1 MADGDSYSW
10 IGGTAGIWGN
20 AANWEDLTTG
30 TVAATAPDIDNAVS
44 IGAGVTI
51 EGTGSAASLIATNG
65 QPGITIAAALNV
77 GTLATGSVF
86 ALSGATIVGDEIT
99 LGQVNIDPAA
109 PEFDILS
116 AMSGSGTVEVLS
128 GGTLNHFALDGATV
142 TYQLDGNATF
152 LALLDSIGGGNTII
166 LDGTSNTIDIASTY
180 DGDSNFFGSMT
191 PQISAPI
198 EGFGTTDQIDFQG
211 ITVTSATYNSGTLSL
226 SDGTTAVENLT
237 LVGDYSA
244 DTFEVNGNVVTVV
257 PTASLPQSYSW
268 IGGATGTWGNAAN
281 WEDLT
286 TGTIA
291 ATAPG
296 VEDTAIIGAGTILGA
311 GTAASLVIQSAVSV
325 AGNLNVDTLMVD
337 ADAGLT
343 IDIGNTIIANTA
355 TVTGSLEGSL
365 YASNQG
371 ELVVNGT
378 LWLDSDVG
386 QLAGYTQA
394 NSLVL
399 NDASPQIIGT
409 IELGNAGVAA
419 SPYSGVGE
427 VAIDQGHTLSGTG
440 GLFEYVYNTPDTP
453 IYANG
458 IVNGLV
464 SSANLQIGEVVQGS
478 YTIFE
483 PGAPEYGFDFLG
495 TSLNGTGTVEVL
507 TGGTIY
513 VAANVTGS
521 GLTFQLDGSA
531 TLETAGTIATG
542 NAITMEGSADTLL
555 VNGGSMLASLVTGYD
570 GVPFTLESYNPD
582 DLPPVPPTTPFIGG
596 TIYGFNPTDQIDI
609 RGIAFDTASW
619 SGGTLDLVQ
628 GGNVVDTLTLDGD
641 YADSGFVVTGTTY
654 AGQPEE
660 IVSIAC
666 FAAGTRIA
674 TPRGE
679 IPVESLRQGDEVTLA
694 SGGTAPIVWIGRR
707 RIDCRSHPKPHDV
720 WPVRIRHSAFAPGI
734 PCRDLFLSPDHAV
747 FAEEVLIPIKYLR
760 NGETIQQA
768 PCDTVEY
775 FHLELPSHDLVLADG
790 MAVESYLDTGDR
802 SSFENAGRVITLFP
816 EFSSLKWEAYGYAPL
831 VVTGPPVEAARRRI
845 EIQAQRQ
852 DSAPRR
858 QRRRETS

>member
-30 TVAATAPDIDNAVS
+30 TVAATAPGIDNTVS

-51 EGTGSAASLIATNG
+51 EGTGSAASLIATNE

-86 ALSGATIVGDEIT
+86 ALTSATIVGDEIT
-99 LGQVNIDPAA
+99 LGQVNIDSAA
-109 PEFDILS
+109 SEFDILS
-116 AMSGSGTVEVLS
+116 DMSGSGTIEVLS
-128 GGTLNHFALDGATV
+128 GGTLNHFTLDGATV

-152 LALLDSIGGGNTII
+152 LALSESIGGGNTII
-166 LDGTSNTIDIASTY
+166 LDGASNTIDIASTY

-191 PQISAPI
+191 PQISASI

-211 ITVTSATYNSGTLSL
+211 ITVTSATYNSGTLDL

-237 LVGDYSA
+237 LVGDYTA
-244 DTFEVNGNVVTVV
+244 DTFEVNGGVVTVV

-268 IGGATGTWGNAAN
+268 IGGTSGTWGNAAN

-286 TGTIA
+286 TGTVA

-296 VEDTAIIGAGTILGA
+296 IEDIAIIGAGTILGT
-311 GTAASLVIQSAVSV
+311 GTAATLVIQGDVSV
-325 AGNLNVDTLMVD
+325 GGNLNSGTLVV
-337 ADAGLT
+337 AAGLT
-343 IDIGNTIIANTA
+343 IDIGNTIVANTA
-355 TVTGSLEGSL
+355 TVTGTGSLEGSL
-365 YASNQG
+365 NASDQG
-371 ELVVNGT
+371 ELVVSGT
-378 LWLDSDVG
+378 LWLNSQIAPLV
-386 QLAGYTQA
+386 GYTQA
-394 NSLVL
+394 DSLVL
-399 NDASPQIIGT
+399 NDANPQIIGT

-419 SPYSGVGE
+419 PLNSDVGE
-427 VAIDQGHTLSGTG
+427 VVIDQGHTLSGTG
-440 GLFEYVYNTPDTP
+440 GLFDYGYRYSGTPV
-453 IYANG
+453 YANG

-464 SSANLQIGEVVQGS
+464 SSANLQIGVVVDGRINDPHLS
-478 YTIFE
+478 YI
-483 PGAPEYGFDFLG
+483 DFLG
-495 TSLNGTGTVEVL
+495 TSLYGTGTVEIL

-542 NAITMEGSADTLL
+542 NTITMDGSADILL
-555 VNGGSMLASLVTGYD
+555 VNGGSMLPSLITTTYGRLFD
-570 GVPFTLESYNPD
+570 PD
-582 DLPPVPPTTPFIGG
+582 NLPPVPPTKPFIGS
-596 TIYGFNPTDQIDI
+596 TIHGFNSTDQIDI

-619 SGGTLDLVQ
+619 AGGTLDLLQ
-628 GGNVVDTLTLDGD
+628 GTNVVDTLALNGD
-641 YADSGFVVTGTTY
+641 YADSGFVVTGTSY

-660 IVSIAC
+660 IVTIAC

-674 TPRGE
+674 TPHGE

-720 WPVRIRHSAFAPGI
+720 WPVQIRHSAFAPAI

-747 FAEEVLIPIKYLR
+747 FAEDVLIPIKYLR
-760 NGETIQQA
+760 NGNTIHQT

-816 EFSSLKWEAYGYAPL
+816 EFSSLRWEAYGYAPL

-845 EIQAQRQ
+845 EIQARCQ

-858 QRRRETS
+858 QRRRKTS